1 MRRFYAIL
9 VAAGIVYMLIVF
21 LGTIVPYGK
30 ADVADRVSAHF
41 LAKDV
46 NSVNPSKWAE
56 GDKQVPKGERVYG
69 RKGFED
75 GSANVVTSIVVNY
88 RSFDTLGEVTV
99 LFASAVGVGL
109 ILGGTR
115 RMKYGRK
122 PNFILRV
129 STGILLPLIILFGIY
144 IFVHG
149 HLTPGGGFPGGTV
162 IAAAVLLLY
171 LSNEEF
177 SLNMIAS
184 KSLEGSMGSLYVI
197 FGLIGLA
204 AGGAFLFNF
213 LPNGVV
219 GSLFSAGVVPLVYMT
234 IGLKVGSELSGVVA
248 EIHEE
253 REG

>member
-1 MRRFYAIL
+1 MRRLYAIL
-9 VAAGIVYMLIVF
+9 VAAGLIYMLFVF
-21 LGTIVPYGK
+21 LGTLPLYGK
-30 ADVADRVSAHF
+30 VDLSNRVSAHF

-46 NSVNPSKWAE
+46 NSVDVKKWVE
-56 GDKQVPKGERVYG
+56 GDKQVPSREKIYG

-75 GSANVVTSIVVNY
+75 ESANVVTSIVVNY

-99 LFASAVGVGL
+99 LFASAVGIGL
-109 ILGGTR
+109 VLGGMK
-115 RMKYGRK
+115 RMGYGRK

-129 STGILLPLIILFGIY
+129 STGILLPLIIMFGIY

-177 SLNMIAS
+177 VANMKTS

-197 FGLIGLA
+197 FGLAGLA
-204 AGGAFLFNF
+204 TGGAFLFNF